1 VPHAASTST
10 SIHAGGRTTPYD
22 PHRLPSAGP
31 RPAAVRRTVAGRHLH
46 GDHLAH
52 RVVRYQRAGS
62 CIRTPV
68 RVQLR
73 RRFGR
78 GERGLPRST
87 RRSYAQLRITPIRLS
102 PRLCGSELLHDPV
115 TGSVRPPEWR
125 VWYDGLV
132 LDKGRPAE
140 RGPAAIILVHR
151 PANMTRPDRVIP
163 ACAPRRRK
171 WRSPTPRGRR
181 APRYHGIGSSRSVP
195 ASTAWRRRRLV
206 SRTPVV
212 AAGPTTRVGER
223 RRGGATH
230 EQCHSCHHRCNPALH
245 DPHLQ
250 QQT

>member
-1 VPHAASTST
+1 MRPLPAPAPTRVAAQRPMIPTDCRLQGLGPLPSDGLWPGGTST
-10 SIHAGGRTTPYD
+10 ETTS
-22 PHRLPSAGP
+22 HTGWF
-31 RPAAVRRTVAGRHLH
+31 G
-46 GDHLAH
+46 
-52 RVVRYQRAGS
+52 YQRAGS